1 MRLDLTEEARTD
13 LDDIL
18 AYSVKNWGVYRG
30 FAYVEDIRD
39 VMDVMLERVSPGGAA
54 EDVTTGLRRQFAG
67 SHSIWFRL
75 NGERLVVLRVLHQ
88 SRDAGRWVE

>member
-1 MRLDLTEEARTD
+1 VRLDLTEEARTD

-18 AYSVKNWGVYRG
+18 DYGVRHWGIDRG
-30 FAYVEDIRD
+30 FAYVEDIRA
-39 VMDVMLERVSPGGAA
+39 VMDDMLDQNKPGGAA
-54 EDVTTGLRRQFAG
+54 EDIATGLRRQFAG

-75 NGERLVVLRVLHQ
+75 NGERLVVIRVLHQ